1 MADAIM
7 QFQRMNPKMTQNGS
21 TAGLFTEG
29 RHGSN
34 TPTRCTEKRV
44 RFEAAPGSR
53 GGGGGGGSS
62 NSSIPL
68 PFTSEPTSTTAPPL
82 IGSLNPHHHSS
93 TAPSTSAVTNFNSN
107 SELFRQINALLENSL
122 DLQSSICMNQ
132 QQPAGNGAP
141 SLGATGRDFN
151 GGPFAGASVSGA
163 NPLQGLLP
171 PPGLQQQQP
180 DRNDP
185 GNVLNLLLPQTS
197 KPLTGLPCDM
207 TSQAF
212 GPITGLP
219 QANLSPLSPGNGGGG
234 SGGGGGGGFSA
245 QFFNSPLSSPTWS
258 GYTLCTNPKDAITL
272 SNIDKY
278 LSGALYQQQMQQQ
291 LQQQQQ
297 QQQQQQLQQNLAM
310 SPVPSYASPEFN
322 RVGQHR
328 HFGGSISSPGSSDS
342 SSIWEH
348 VFSPID
354 RPGARDSR
362 SSSPTDSDTSGI
374 SSTSASSG
382 EPLAEGL
389 SEMMGNLSM
398 GVPYS
403 AQPHRTTLQPFHKE
417 PVDYQAQLYPDVSTS
432 QGYSAVSQGH
442 QQQPLPQ
449 QQLPMGEQRLPALD
463 TVFNTLASDPYSI
476 ERLARLNRQA
486 AAMCEATCTWSGVLP
501 PRSYKNPTYSCKV
514 FLGGVPWDITEVGL
528 QSCFKPFGTVRV
540 EWPGKDGK
548 HPKYPPKG
556 YVYVLFD
563 NEKSVKA
570 LLQAC
575 THDFMGSGEWFFK
588 ISSRRMRSKEV
599 KVNPPAT
606 VRYPSQEIQQDYE
619 KVVQVIPWVLS
630 DSNYV
635 RCPSQRL
642 DPDKTVFVG
651 ALHGM
656 LNAEGLAHIMND
668 LFGGVV
674 YAGIDTDKHKYPIGS
689 GRVTFNNS
697 KSFMKAVGAAFVE
710 IKTTK
715 FTKKVQIDPYLE
727 DSLCSLCHTQPG
739 PFFCREQT
747 CFKYFC
753 RSCWLWQHSLT
764 QLRSHKP
771 LMRNSKTKTAESCYG
786 VW

>member
-1 MADAIM
+1 MADPIV
-7 QFQRMNPKMTQNGS
+7 QFQRMNPQMSQNGTTS
-21 TAGLFTEG
+21 SLFSEG
-29 RHGSN
+29 RHTSN
-34 TPTRCTEKRV
+34 NPGRPEKKV

-53 GGGGGGGSS
+53 GGGSGSGPS
-62 NSSIPL
+62 GNGIP
-68 PFTSEPTSTTAPPL
+68 PFTSEPTSTCTTTSPSL
-82 IGSLNPHHHSS
+82 IGSNSHHQGSS
-93 TAPSTSAVTNFNSN
+93 SSSAVTNFNSN

-132 QQPAGNGAP
+132 QQQQGIGA
-141 SLGATGRDFN
+141 SGIGRGFS
-151 GGPFAGASVSGA
+151 GGPLAGVNVSGA

-171 PPGLQQQQP
+171 PPGLQQQP

-185 GNVLNLLLPQTS
+185 GNVLNFLLPQTPT
-197 KPLTGLPCDM
+197 KPLSGLHNDM

-212 GPITGLP
+212 SPMAQMP
-219 QANLSPLSPGNGGGG
+219 PANLPPMSP
-234 SGGGGGGGFSA
+234 GGGFA
-245 QFFNSPLSSPTWS
+245 PPFLGNPVKSPLSSPTWS
-258 GYTLCTNPKDAITL
+258 GYTLCSNPKDALTL

-291 LQQQQQ
+291 MQQQQQ
-297 QQQQQQLQQNLAM
+297 QQQNLSM
-310 SPVPSYASPEFN
+310 SPITSYVSPEYN

-328 HFGGSISSPGSSDS
+328 NFGGSISSPGSSDS

-348 VFSPID
+348 VFSPIE
-354 RPGARDSR
+354 RPGARDTR

-374 SSTSASSG
+374 SSASASSG

-398 GVPYS
+398 AYHAP
-403 AQPHRTTLQPFHKE
+403 PHRTSLQPFQKE
-417 PVDYQAQLYPDVSTS
+417 PMDYQAQLYPDAGSGHGYNMASS
-432 QGYSAVSQGH
+432 QQ
-442 QQQPLPQ
+442 
-449 QQLPMGEQRLPALD
+449 PMGEQRQPGFDAL
-463 TVFNTLASDPYSI
+463 FNTLASDPYSI

-501 PRSYKNPTYSCKV
+501 PRAYKNPTYSCKV
-514 FLGGVPWDITEVGL
+514 FLGGVPWDITEAGL

-575 THDFMGSGEWFFK
+575 THDFMGSGEWYFK
-588 ISSRRMRSKEV
+588 ITSRRMRCKEV
-599 KVNPPAT
+599 KVNT
-606 VRYPSQEIQQDYE
+606 TVSVRYPSQEIQQDYE

-727 DSLCSLCHTQPG
+727 DSLCSLCHTQTG

-771 LMRNSKTKTAESCYG
+771 LMRNSKTKTTESCYG

>member
-1 MADAIM
+1 MSDPIL
-7 QFQRMNPKMTQNGS
+7 QFQAMNPQMTHNGG
-21 TAGLFTEG
+21 GLYTEG
-29 RHGSN
+29 R
-34 TPTRCTEKRV
+34 TPSRTEKKV

-53 GGGGGGGSS
+53 GGSGGGLTFTNTNLQATTSAGTGVTCSTID
-62 NSSIPL
+62 NT
-68 PFTSEPTSTTAPPL
+68 PFTSS
-82 IGSLNPHHHSS
+82 IGAS
-93 TAPSTSAVTNFNSN
+93 PSAAVTNFNNN

-122 DLQSSICMNQ
+122 DLNSICMNQ
-132 QQPAGNGAP
+132 QKAATCPGGVSGLSSPGGTGFGGPGQPAGGNG
-141 SLGATGRDFN
+141 
-151 GGPFAGASVSGA
+151 SV
-163 NPLQGLLP
+163 NPLHGLLP
-171 PPGLQQQQP
+171 PPGLQQQAE
-180 DRNDP
+180 RNDP
-185 GNVLNLLLPQTS
+185 GNVLNFLLPKTPT
-197 KPLTGLPCDM
+197 KPLSGFPSEM
-207 TSQAF
+207 TTQNF
-212 GPITGLP
+212 GPVSPISPNSL
-219 QANLSPLSPGNGGGG
+219 PLSP
-234 SGGGGGGGFSA
+234 SGFPPFLA
-245 QFFNSPLSSPTWS
+245 NAVKSPLSSPTWS
-258 GYTLCTNPKDAITL
+258 SYSLCSNPKDALTL

-278 LSGALYQQQMQQQ
+278 LSGALQQQQHHQMMMQQQHQQMQMQMHHN
-291 LQQQQQ
+291 LQS
-297 QQQQQQLQQNLAM
+297 
-310 SPVPSYASPEFN
+310 SPVPSLTSPEIN
-322 RVGQHR
+322 RTGGYR
-328 HFGGSISSPGSSDS
+328 NFGGSVSSPGSSDS

-354 RPGARDSR
+354 GPGSHTR

-398 GVPYS
+398 GLPYH
-403 AQPHRTTLQPFHKE
+403 AQPNRTTMSPFQKPSMGCNLPPHDDHCFI
-417 PVDYQAQLYPDVSTS
+417 PPHGVPMVPQHPLGDQRWPGVDSLLS
-432 QGYSAVSQGH
+432 
-442 QQQPLPQ
+442 
-449 QQLPMGEQRLPALD
+449 
-463 TVFNTLASDPYSI
+463 TLASDPCSI

-486 AAMCEATCTWSGVLP
+486 ASMCEATCTWSGVLP
-501 PRSYKNPTYSCKV
+501 PRNYKNPVYSCKV
-514 FLGGVPWDITEVGL
+514 FLGGVPWDITEAGL
-528 QSCFKPFGTVRV
+528 QSCFKPFGNVRV

-563 NEKSVKA
+563 NEKSIKA

-575 THDFMGSGEWFFK
+575 THDFLGGGEYYFK
-588 ISSRRMRSKEV
+588 ISSRRMRGKEV
-599 KVNPPAT
+599 KVNST
-606 VRYPSQEIQQDYE
+606 VSVCYPSQEIHQDYE
-619 KVVQVIPWVLS
+619 KIVQVIPWVLS
-630 DSNYV
+630 DSNFV

-710 IKTTK
+710 IKTSK

-727 DSLCSLCHTQPG
+727 DSLCSLCHTQTG

-771 LMRNSKTKTAESCYG
+771 LMRNSKTKTPDICYG
-786 VW
+786 V